1 MEQRFN
7 ERRSKIRIRN
17 ALKNSHKAESH
28 KVESKRLYDF
38 RPSTLRLQRM
48 EEIINKVAN
57 SALEV
62 FDLEDYYPKGMR
74 VQIDISQWLLE
85 GFLLKEKDFREHL
98 KNHDWSQYQDQY
110 VAVYCSTDAIIPAWA
125 LILVGVHLAPF
136 AKKVVNGTIED
147 LDASLYE
154 ELLSKIDYSVYK
166 GKPVIVK
173 GCSRKPVPMRAYIL
187 ATNYLQ
193 PFARSI
199 MYGEACSAVPLYKE
213 SKK

>member
-1 MEQRFN
+1 
-7 ERRSKIRIRN
+7 
-17 ALKNSHKAESH
+17 
-28 KVESKRLYDF
+28 
-38 RPSTLRLQRM
+38 M

-74 VQIDISQWLLE
+74 VQIDISQWLLK

-110 VAVYCSTDAIIPAWA
+110 VAVHCSTDAIIPAWA
-125 LILVGVHLAPF
+125 LILVSVHLAPF

-154 ELLSKIDYSVYK
+154 EILSKIDYSAYK
-166 GKPVIVK
+166 NKPVIVK
-173 GCSRKPVPMRAYIL
+173 GCSKKPVPMRAYIL
-187 ATNYLQ
+187 ATTYLQ

-213 SKK
+213 PKK

>member
-1 MEQRFN
+1 
-7 ERRSKIRIRN
+7 
-17 ALKNSHKAESH
+17 
-28 KVESKRLYDF
+28 
-38 RPSTLRLQRM
+38 M

-62 FDLEDYYPKGMR
+62 FDLEDYYPKGHR

-110 VAVYCSTDAIIPAWA
+110 VAVHCSTDAIVPAWA
-125 LILVGVHLAPF
+125 LILVAVQLAPY
-136 AKKVVNGTIED
+136 AKKVINGTIED
-147 LDASLYE
+147 LDGSLYE
-154 ELLSKIDYSVYK
+154 EILPTIDYSAYK
-166 GKPVIVK
+166 NKPVIVK
-173 GCSRKPVPMRAYIL
+173 GYSRKPVPMRAYIL
-187 ATNYLQ
+187 ATTYLQ